1 MGKLNV
7 LLICVD
13 QWSGKFTGAMG
24 HRVIKTPTLDSLVQ
38 CGINYSNAYSECPVC
53 IPARRTIMT
62 GLSPKNHGNR
72 EYCEKFEMP
81 KVQTL
86 AESFKKAGYQ
96 AFAVGKMHVYLQRN
110 RIVFDDIILHEEG
123 RN

>member
-1 MGKLNV
+1 MLT
-7 LLICVD
+7 
-13 QWSGKFTGAMG
+13 Q
-24 HRVIKTPTLDSLVQ
+24 
-38 CGINYSNAYSECPVC
+38 NAQS
-53 IPARRTIMT
+53 ASQQRTIMT

-72 EYCEKFEMP
+72 EYCEKLEMP

-110 RIVFDDIILHEEG
+110 RIVLMI
-123 RN
+123 